1 MLNRILLF
9 LFVLT
14 AINICLYGLGISAG
28 YTVVD
33 VISTETSESYI
44 TDNPNYTSIAPK
56 SAESYKAYDNI
67 YNLII
72 SMAVGYS
79 AIFTLLGLPTLIIF
93 LLTAIISVI
102 QVFCV
107 FYLTAYFI
115 GIFRGASI

>member
-14 AINICLYGLGISAG
+14 SINICLYGLGISAG
-28 YTVVD
+28 YTAVD
-33 VISTETSESYI
+33 VITSEPTESYV
-44 TDNPNYTSIAPK
+44 TDSSGYVSIAPK
-56 SAESYKAYDNI
+56 SAESYQSYDNI
-67 YNLII
+67 YNLIVNL
-72 SMAVGYS
+72 AVGYS
-79 AIFTLLGLPTLIIF
+79 AIFTLLGLPALIIV

>member
-14 AINICLYGLGISAG
+14 SINICLYGLGISPG
-28 YTVVD
+28 YTAVD
-33 VISTETSESYI
+33 VATTSSTNSYV
-44 TDNPNYTSIAPK
+44 TDNSNYISVAPK
-56 SAESYKAYDNI
+56 SAESYQSYDSI
-67 YNLII
+67 YHLILN
-72 SMAVGYS
+72 MAIGYS
-79 AIFTLLGLPTLIIF
+79 AIFTLLGLPALLII